1 MVLRKKVD
9 ARIRT
14 LIENSVKTRHRSFFV
29 LVGDRGKDQVVNL
42 HYILSKTRVKARPSV
57 LWCYKKELGFSTHKQ
72 KRIRQ
77 IKKQQSRGML
87 DPSVDDP
94 FELFIG
100 STDIRWCYYKDTQK
114 ILGTTWGMCVLQDF
128 EALSPNMLARTV
140 ETVEGGGIVVLL
152 LRTMS
157 SLKQLYSMTMDVH
170 SRLRSGAMDDVVPR
184 FNERFI
190 LSLSANRACCVCDD
204 ELNILPISKHIRK
217 IVPLVEPRADGDEE
231 EGGGAGE
238 GAGGGAASVSIETE
252 ALRREGKELADLQ
265 RSLVEA
271 QPVGSLV
278 NLCRT
283 LDQAQAVM
291 SFTQAVGDKR
301 LRNTVS
307 LMAARGRGK
316 SAALGLSIAAAVA
329 HDYSNIF
336 LTAPSPENL
345 GTVFDFLLRG
355 LAALH
360 FKEHADF
367 DVVQSANPAF
377 NKAIIRIN
385 IFRGH
390 RQTVQYIQ
398 PQDSA
403 MLAQA
408 ELLVI
413 DEAAAIPLPLVRKLL
428 GPYLVFI
435 SSTVN
440 GYEGTGRSLS
450 LKLLAELRAKQ
461 GAAAQAAAAKAA
473 GAAKGNA
480 GGGRQMERQLHEERW
495 RVAGEAAAATLDGSV
510 GRTLVELSLETPIRY
525 GSGDPLEQWVNDLLC
540 LDVKTGGQRL
550 VSGTPAPSDCS
561 LYYVDRDALFSYHKL
576 SEKFLQRMMALYV
589 ASHYK
594 NQPNDLQLMSD
605 APAHQLYVL
614 LGPAA
619 EGGGGADGLP
629 DILCVIQVALEGKIT
644 RGAVQAALARGD
656 RPDGDLIPWT
666 LSQQFQDEEFAALS
680 GARVV
685 RIATHPDVSGMGYG
699 TRALQQLIAHF
710 QGELAAP
717 GAPGQAAE
725 VPSSLKAPRQA
736 EEEEEGGAGGEGGGL
751 LREKVKPRKKLPPL
765 LTDVA
770 QCPAQRLHYIGTSFG
785 LTAQLLRF
793 WQRQRFEPVY
803 VRQTRNDL
811 TGEHSSIL
819 LRALKCDDLPE
830 SPAAGW
836 LDAFSTD
843 ARRRFLTLFGYDFR
857 SFETALALALVTP
870 SGQRGGTVVEA
881 AEGAAGGGA
890 LTASEAG
897 VHFLPHDMKRLQ
909 AYCRNLVDFHMVV
922 DLLPAL
928 ARLHFSGRLSASGG
942 KLSVLQSVI
951 LLGLGLQHKSVEQLQ
966 AELTV
971 PMSQM
976 LALFNKAM
984 RKLSTQLN
992 AIHVSACRLAVLLLL
1007 PPPPRFLISFA
1018 HASAPFFHSF
1028 FPLLSCVCVRARAL
1042 VGGSSRGGARGRGW
1056 RWRGEAARAPRDAV
1070 AGG

>member
-1 MVLRKKVD
+1 
-9 ARIRT
+9 
-14 LIENSVKTRHRSFFV
+14 
-29 LVGDRGKDQVVNL
+29 
-42 HYILSKTRVKARPSV
+42 
-57 LWCYKKELGFSTHKQ
+57 
-72 KRIRQ
+72 
-77 IKKQQSRGML
+77 
-87 DPSVDDP
+87 
-94 FELFIG
+94 
-100 STDIRWCYYKDTQK
+100 
-114 ILGTTWGMCVLQDF
+114 
-128 EALSPNMLARTV
+128 
-140 ETVEGGGIVVLL
+140 
-152 LRTMS
+152 
-157 SLKQLYSMTMDVH
+157 
-170 SRLRSGAMDDVVPR
+170 
-184 FNERFI
+184 
-190 LSLSANRACCVCDD
+190 
-204 ELNILPISKHIRK
+204 
-217 IVPLVEPRADGDEE
+217 
-231 EGGGAGE
+231 
-238 GAGGGAASVSIETE
+238 
-252 ALRREGKELADLQ
+252 
-265 RSLVEA
+265 
-271 QPVGSLV
+271 
-278 NLCRT
+278 
-283 LDQAQAVM
+283 
-291 SFTQAVGDKR
+291 
-301 LRNTVS
+301 
-307 LMAARGRGK
+307 
-316 SAALGLSIAAAVA
+316 
-329 HDYSNIF
+329 
-336 LTAPSPENL
+336 
-345 GTVFDFLLRG
+345 
-355 LAALH
+355 
-360 FKEHADF
+360 
-367 DVVQSANPAF
+367 
-377 NKAIIRIN
+377 
-385 IFRGH
+385 
-390 RQTVQYIQ
+390 
-398 PQDSA
+398 

-495 RVAGEAAAATLDGSV
+495 RVAGEAAAATLDGSA

-629 DILCVIQVALEGKIT
+629 DILCVIQVALEGKIA

-736 EEEEEGGAGGEGGGL
+736 EEEEGAGGGGGEGGGL

-830 SPAAGW
+830 SPTAGW

-890 LTASEAG
+890 LTAVEAG

-992 AIHVSACRLAVLLLL
+992 TIHVSACRLAVLLLL
-1007 PPPPRFLISFA
+1007 PPPPRFLSFA
-1018 HASAPFFHSF
+1018 HASAPFFVSF
-1028 FPLLSCVCVRARAL
+1028 PFLRVCVLCVRARPRRRQRPRR
-1042 VGGSSRGGARGRGW
+1042 SSRRRVAVARRSCS
-1056 RWRGEAARAPRDAV
+1056 RAP
-1070 AGG
+1070 